1 MNRVLDAD
9 GYAVCVEGFLC
20 YIKTRRMKK
29 KYSSALGTKYASFG
43 FSKEA
48 LDRVASQRVET
59 IANEDEIDGDV
70 ASPTTLLLLMKE
82 MQGSNDVLR
91 TKVTQTQKELDNLK
105 TTQQTKVDEPEN
117 PLAKELAEMKAMM
130 TAMATEVAESKKKA
144 RNEAII
150 KDVHA
155 KMKEMGCSNEFIRTA
170 TLQSMEISD
179 TDTADALAEKYKSE
193 YDKNC
198 KSAFGNG
205 YVPPKGNNAGEGG
218 EIDFGGMVEGLKKSG
233 AIPK

>member
-9 GYAVCVEGFLC
+9 GYAVCVEDFLC

-105 TTQQTKVDEPEN
+105 TTQQTKVEEPEN
-117 PLAKELAEMKAMM
+117 PFAKELAEVKAMM
-130 TAMATEVAESKKKA
+130 ANMAAEVAESNKKA
-144 RNEAII
+144 RKEAII

-218 EIDFGGMVEGLKKSG
+218 EIDFGGMVEGLRKSG